1 MFFLQRLWHNT
12 WRYEDIGSFF
22 ITIHLSHYI
31 EMKWHIIIAV
41 SWEVIFT
48 SMITFESSNIL
59 WINVS
64 NTSWTS
70 RTYKTILF
78 DIRNYS
84 KTKKCIL
91 KYIPYLKIYMKNEM
105 TSLPKWEFWNHILLN
120 DKHECIYKKKTCW
133 SECNPFYVEALAH
146 STGKMNMR
154 IEFRQ
159 I

>member
-1 MFFLQRLWHNT
+1 
-12 WRYEDIGSFF
+12 
-22 ITIHLSHYI
+22 
-31 EMKWHIIIAV
+31 MKWHIIIAV

-59 WINVS
+59 WINAMNFIRLVVLFYLY
-64 NTSWTS
+64 NTSWAYT
-70 RTYKTILF
+70 TYKTILF